1 MLKISSVHNKK
12 ILKIRK
18 LYKSRER
25 KAADV
30 FLVEGV
36 KEVSRGIASGFEL
49 DSVYFC
55 PDIYNGDIQDLL
67 SNENDDVLVYELDKP
82 VYEKVAYRDN
92 TEGIIALFRKKIF
105 SLDNFTSEQDNQLFI
120 VLESVEKPGNLGAVL
135 RTADAVGATGIILT
149 ESRVDQYH
157 PNVIRASIG
166 AVFTIPVI
174 VSSNDETLEWLNEN
188 NIKIYSAALPAY
200 KNIYDLD
207 LTHNVAL
214 VFGTE
219 SEGLSDFWLKNS
231 DGNFTIPMK
240 GIVDSLN
247 VSVSVA
253 VSVYEVARQR
263 MKSDS

>member
-49 DSVYFC
+49 DSIYFC
-55 PDIYNGDIQDLL
+55 PDIYDGNIRKLL
-67 SNENDDVLVYELDKP
+67 SNENDDVLIYELDKA

-92 TEGIIALFRKKIF
+92 TEGLIALFRKKLF
-105 SLDNFTSEQDNQLFI
+105 SLDNFSTERNNQLFV

-135 RTADAVGATGIILT
+135 RTADAVGVTAIILV
-149 ESRVDQYH
+149 ESKVDQYH

-174 VSSNDETLEWLNEN
+174 VVSNTEALKWLNNN
-188 NIKIYSAALPAY
+188 NIKIYSAVLPAY
-200 KNIYDLD
+200 KSIYDLD
-207 LTHNVAL
+207 LTDNIAL

-231 DGNFTIPMK
+231 QENYTIPMK

-253 VSVYEVARQR
+253 VSVYEAKRQR
-263 MKSDS
+263 MISDS